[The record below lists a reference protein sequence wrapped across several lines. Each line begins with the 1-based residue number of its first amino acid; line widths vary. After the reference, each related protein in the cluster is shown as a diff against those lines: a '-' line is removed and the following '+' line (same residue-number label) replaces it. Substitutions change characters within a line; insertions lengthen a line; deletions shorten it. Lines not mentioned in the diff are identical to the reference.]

1 MEHRVLQKLV
11 AAKTIIIPVIIVVG
25 VVAAGAT
32 AGVITTGED
41 DLSLDTTAVEET
53 TTTVEETTTTVEETT
68 TTVEETTT
76 TVEETTTTVE
86 ETTTTV
92 EETTTTV
99 EETESDGP
107 AEESQDAGSPK
118 ADRGPDP
125 HGPAKFGL
133 CKAFGQREELPAG
146 SVAAGR
152 LAAAAEAA
160 GQTRAEFCEDAVP
173 GGRAK
178 VDKPGRS
185 GEHPKGPEAG
195 AGRVK
200 DENHPGQGKG
210 RAKAKG

>member
-41 DLSLDTTAVEET
+41 DLSLDTTA
-53 TTTVEETTTTVEETT
+53 VEETT